1 MASTPST
8 TDSRNTSPYPPPT
21 RGRIVVWGL
30 LAGYPFGGMT
40 WQALHYVVGLRRL
53 GFDVWYVEDSS
64 RALLDPVNYW
74 PSMSEYEANAKFL
87 AEQMASVGLADRWIF
102 RPPERQDF
110 CVGARDYAGL
120 KQLYREADA
129 VINLCGA
136 QEPRADH
143 DVIRCLVY
151 METDP
156 VPTQVA
162 VAKGEQA
169 TIDVLTRHHILFT
182 YGENLGRPSCRVPV
196 ERFTWH
202 PTRPPVILDW
212 WQSDRPTPADG
223 AFTTI
228 ANWKHSAKDVEWQ
241 GEQWRWS
248 KHYEFLKFLDI
259 ARDSPL
265 PLEIAV
271 GNITPAE
278 LQMIQ
283 DKGWRTRPSGS
294 VSVPNEYR
302 RYIQDS
308 LGEFTATKEQYVRPR
323 TGWFSD
329 RSVCYLAAGRPVIT
343 QETGFSENMPS
354 GEGLIG
360 FSTPEEALQAIA
372 RVAADYPRHC
382 RAARAIAAECFCAEK
397 ILEDVVRKIG
407 LA

>member
-1 MASTPST
+1 MSS
-8 TDSRNTSPYPPPT
+8 SSPRRSAWNAAAYPPAT
-21 RGRIVVWGL
+21 RGSLIVWGL

-64 RALLDPVNYW
+64 RALLDPVKYW
-74 PSMSEYEANAKFL
+74 PSMSEYEANAQFL
-87 AEQMASVGLADRWIF
+87 ADQMAAVGLADRWIF

-120 KQLYREADA
+120 KQLYRDVDA

-136 QEPRADH
+136 QEAREDH
-143 DVIRCLVY
+143 ATIRCLVY

-169 TIDVLTRHHILFT
+169 TIDVLERHDILFT
-182 YGENLGRPSCRVPV
+182 YGENLGRPGCRVPV

-212 WQSDRPTPADG
+212 WQTDRLPPSDA
-223 AFTTI
+223 ALTTI

-259 ARDSPL
+259 AHDSPL
-265 PLEIAV
+265 ALEIAV
-271 GNITPAE
+271 GNITPDE
-278 LQMIQ
+278 LQMLQ

-294 VSVPNEYR
+294 VSVPAEYR

-343 QETGFSENMPS
+343 QETGFSDNIPS
-354 GEGLIG
+354 GEGLFG
-360 FSTPEEALQAIA
+360 FSTPAQALDAIA
-372 RVAADYPRHC
+372 QVAADYARHS
-382 RAARAIAAECFCAEK
+382 RAARAIAAEHFSAEK
-397 ILEDVVRKIG
+397 VLEEVVRKIG
-407 LA
+407 LM

>member
-1 MASTPST
+1 MQPSSPTGNAHNASA
-8 TDSRNTSPYPPPT
+8 YPPAT
-21 RGRIVVWGL
+21 RGSIVVWGL

-87 AEQMASVGLADRWIF
+87 AEQMASVDLADRWIF

-120 KQLYREADA
+120 KQLYREVDA

-136 QEPRADH
+136 QEAREDH
-143 DVIRCLVY
+143 ELIRCLVY

-162 VAKGEQA
+162 VAKGDQA
-169 TIDVLTRHHILFT
+169 TIDVLARHDILFT
-182 YGENLGRPSCRVPV
+182 YGENLGRPDCRVPL

-212 WQSDRPTPADG
+212 WHTDRPPPPG
-223 AFTTI
+223 AALTTI

-259 ARDSPL
+259 APDSPL
-265 PLEIAV
+265 VLEIAV
-271 GNITPAE
+271 GNITPPE

-294 VSVPNEYR
+294 VSVPNDYR

-343 QETGFSENMPS
+343 QETGFSDNLPS
-354 GEGLIG
+354 GEGLFG
-360 FSTPEEALQAIA
+360 FSTPADALEAIVQ
-372 RVAADYPRHC
+372 VAADYPRHS
-382 RAARAIAAECFCAEK
+382 RAARAIAAEHFSAEK
-397 ILEDVVRKIG
+397 VLEDVVRKIG
-407 LA
+407 L

>member
-1 MASTPST
+1 MTPHSQIR
-8 TDSRNTSPYPPPT
+8 SNAPEAAYPPPT

-40 WQALHYVVGLRRL
+40 WQALHYIVGLRRL

-64 RALLDPVNYW
+64 RAVLDPVRYW
-74 PSMSEYEANAKFL
+74 PSTSEYEANVKFL
-87 AEQMASVGLADRWIF
+87 AEQMAAVGLADRWIF
-102 RPPERQDF
+102 RPPEEQAF

-136 QEPRADH
+136 QEDREDH
-143 DVIRCLVY
+143 HVIRCLVY

-162 VAKGEQA
+162 VAKGEQK
-169 TIDVLTRHHILFT
+169 TIDLLARHHVLFT
-182 YGENLGRPSCRVPV
+182 YGENLGRPRCRVPM
-196 ERFTWH
+196 ERFAWH
-202 PTRPPVILDW
+202 PTRPPVILGW
-212 WQSDRPTPADG
+212 WDTQRAPPSEA
-223 AFTTI
+223 ALTTI

-259 ARDSPL
+259 APRAAL

-271 GNITPAE
+271 GNITPPE
-278 LQMIQ
+278 LQIIQ

-308 LGEFTATKEQYVRPR
+308 LGEFTATKEQYVRPY

-343 QETGFSENMPS
+343 QETGFSENIPS
-354 GEGLIG
+354 GEGLFG
-360 FSTPEEALQAIA
+360 FSTPEDALAAIA
-372 RVAADYPRHC
+372 EVAVDYARHS
-382 RAARAIAAECFCAEK
+382 RAARAIAAEHFAAEK
-397 ILEDVVRKIG
+397 VLLDVVQKIG